1 MQYVKI
7 KVQNIF
13 YERFFVM
20 KKQRISLIIVTLV
33 LLICLSIGFA
43 VSSAER
49 EVRPD
54 AMNAIEE
61 AFGEYKIGETVKT
74 AKDDYVS
81 EAPEITT
88 YYDYKTHG
96 AATPG
101 YKTTQLVI
109 YVVNTL
115 TDRTG
120 TKSDVEIIRGMLDRG
135 YIVSVLDYLNDEDA
149 ISPNVDW
156 STQVQRTNVMKGN
169 YFTDNTYIPVG
180 TYNDSHVVPAG
191 YDVSV
196 YMPFWET
203 DKHGAEGSL
212 ERIVENWN
220 TDFRKTNQDVVI
232 PWVDENGE
240 RKATQSDF
248 DGNEPQWYSDAAGK
262 NVDSANGTYTKVKWT
277 LAKEI
282 YDCVAPNGEALDL
295 TMYMH
300 IIYPTSTKENPIDK
314 APILANANSSGY
326 LTTSVTSAD
335 KRPIVNA
342 GMFNG
347 YVGVV
352 YDYLWFPMA
361 RNEYYG
367 YYDGNKS
374 NGGYTYDQMNYSLHL
389 YNDKRINTAAMRYLK
404 YLALSDPETYR
415 FDTEAIGV
423 YGNSKGSWI
432 TFLGNPELK
441 EYTSTDSSL
450 TTAELEAL
458 IDTRINAYISR
469 RQFPGHSDETRYQV
483 GEENCLTKSMTKNGI
498 TIDPGELQPWLTY
511 EGKEILSNAHLLYP
525 CCGPMT
531 EDMVE
536 GHAPMFASMN
546 LQDNY
551 NSAYASSNDRAI
563 LMKTMD
569 IPSLAV
575 IADVGHMYTFGPDQ
589 ITGIDTY
596 EAMFDFMGYYLK
608 HDAVKVLYVMPLR
621 GTANIDTD
629 SSFVIKFTGPVD
641 ESELSKITLS
651 DNSGNVYSGEWTS
664 AYGKTEW
671 TFTPSTTLRG
681 ASEIT
686 LSIPAGIEADNR
698 KGMEKDYVAKYS
710 TKNEKSA
717 TVSAINGSR
726 GTYFVCDAPNMSSV
740 SEVFLRFRVNNDAA
754 NIANL
759 YTVSDFN
766 AEDPDAST
774 TGSLVGKVN
783 LRGKGYYEIDVT
795 ECVGAANGQC
805 VFLLETEKGVGET
818 TKDYLSSVKKGR
830 DVTLTA
836 NVTAPDGTPSTKI
849 VVGVSKQYANQNHYY
864 YQYPTELFTNNQL
877 IEKTALT
884 EADSGRRFII
894 SVTMYDTVSRL
905 VNIRLNGATSLAHG
919 TIDVDGNIYNFYT
932 TPDEWTTFSFEYVV
946 TETDFGAV
954 GEQIKKL
961 TLNIQPNGCNESPV
975 YVSALTVT
983 EVITDIELNTSECS
997 LVSVING
1004 ENTYKAAQGE
1014 NAFTVNGGDYSSF
1027 ADALSAVT
1035 DGAVITMNANYRF
1048 TELDASLPY
1057 GVAKNVTVD
1066 LNGYRIYLDNGLSL
1080 VHTYAS
1086 ADGKITNVTFKNGS
1100 VSVNDSSLIAVGSTD
1115 NDSNKVFNIAF
1126 ENMYVYTAPEARLN
1140 DFLTNSEV
1148 AGAEIDVNVSFVNST
1163 LDVDTKRLTKNPIKI
1178 FSGVNGAADV
1188 DYTVKGG
1195 RLVTDSFVRMTFVE
1209 DYRALTLLTDEGGDH
1224 TKLYTSDS
1232 SFILKSIGAGRNDGY
1247 GIFTLESTDGI
1258 NAVYSAKLD
1267 PLATAYGIVPDTYA
1281 DAELY
1286 PVVIFNKT
1294 GDFCKG
1300 YDQLSGALNYF
1311 ATYSE
1316 ADEWFIYVR
1325 RDYTYTRK
1333 FDNLSMGNG
1342 ILNVDFG
1349 GHTVTLA
1356 KVSETDG
1363 KSAVMLYNADAK
1375 TNGDVS
1381 VNTYNGTLLV
1391 NSAGAVRILGWNTDN
1406 YDTSDVKNYNFA
1418 FENMTFALADGATAS
1433 DLVTYNYERSGS
1445 SAAPANNAMT
1455 FTDCVFDISGATKK
1469 ITLFTVGNYNG
1480 GQVLSGTYNVNGCE
1494 IITDN
1499 AANLDVY
1506 NLVANTGSSIN
1517 FNKNENGEYITL
1529 TVPSGSSL
1537 SDETYISSEEGL
1549 MELTEVSSTNGKTTY
1564 SLTKADDSLIT
1575 PYGNI
1580 PVEYASLESYPWV
1593 VFKKLGEGK
1602 YECIGGGNLF
1612 TTNVMMLA
1620 TETAK
1625 DGAVLYLRTDYNM
1638 QTAAN
1643 KAGVTYVG
1651 RLNGSLIVD
1660 LGENVLTM
1668 GNGGSADAFIK
1679 CEPYANGYVT
1689 NVEIINGTIEAGAD
1703 PLVRFA
1709 TVKATSSSSTRT
1721 PAAYFENDDTNPQTF
1736 NVSFTGIK
1744 INAGS
1749 SATKDFS
1756 LVNSYSTASSKVNA
1770 NVAFNDCDFE
1780 LTNSSISVALFKT
1793 LASTTVEM
1801 IAPRSVIRGGSL
1813 SFVSA
1818 SNVTWENYLHTI
1830 GEKATLK
1837 FGKNADGNYPVLTLS
1852 SSDMPKADKF
1862 TDADNASVT
1871 DLRFLKDSKTGASLY
1886 SVASLGLS
1894 TAYGAVPEEY
1904 GAMPWVVFDANKNF
1918 VKATYLFT
1926 TEAASAATG
1935 AGSGSV
1941 ILLRRN
1947 YHLSDDVNG
1956 KQSLSNING
1965 TVTVDLGG
1973 HVLSV
1978 GNKGTNGRDA
1988 FIRCEVS
1995 GVGYVTDITV
2005 KNGTILAGDNPI
2017 VRFAAVS
2024 SRLPENYLDVA
2035 AENPHK
2041 FNVTLDGVKIS
2052 YDTSAKSYE
2061 YLILY
2066 TYSDINAITP
2076 GKNNLIVKDCE
2087 IDFNGFTAEGARL
2100 FASHN
2105 RIPANI
2111 TLMGGSIS
2119 YGKGPSITWQALNV
2133 NNGSAFT
2140 LDKNA
2145 NGEYPTL
2152 ILEKGKSAPTG
2163 AFNTPNGEYRFFKNS
2178 EHGGK
2183 VIYKMMPA
2191 NINGTKVKSSV
2202 VFYSDFVY
2210 KAFVLKSDNVRSI
2223 VIGALTY
2230 DVSDLDTEI
2239 IDGETYYVVSYD
2251 VASAEA
2257 AENISLRVNLLYGD
2271 EKYSGSWT
2279 LNIIGY
2285 TEKVL
2290 AGNYSEITDALM
2302 LDIANYIKST
2312 YVYFASVG
2320 LVSEAAL
2327 KSAVTRIDAILGD
2340 TYVSNAVFEGS
2351 AVNDSTS
2358 GGLVDAKLELGA
2370 EISFVFTPQNPADA
2384 DKYVFTQNGSVLKSE
2399 VLRDSEKTYI
2409 VVKTYAYRVTDTI
2422 SYRAEID
2429 KDTVYEGSYNLKSYY
2444 DYLVSKNETTA
2455 VNAVLALYKYS
2466 VSAKAYRDEI
2476 VGNG

>member
-1 MQYVKI
+1 
-7 KVQNIF
+7 
-13 YERFFVM
+13 M
-20 KKQRISLIIVTLV
+20 KKQKKSLILVTL
-33 LLICLSIGFA
+33 LLFICIAVGFA
-43 VSSAER
+43 VSSAENKS
-49 EVRPD
+49 RPD
-54 AMNAIEE
+54 AMTAIEE
-61 AFGEYKIGETVKT
+61 AFAEYKIGKT
-74 AKDDYVS
+74 QKADKDDYVS
-81 EAPEITT
+81 EAPEVTT
-88 YYDYKTHG
+88 YYDYQTHG
-96 AATPG
+96 VAVPD
-101 YKTTQLVI
+101 YKGTQLVV

-115 TDRTG
+115 TERMG

-135 YIVSVLDYLNDEDA
+135 YIVAVLDYLNDEDA
-149 ISPNVDW
+149 KSPKLDW
-156 STQVQRTNVMKGN
+156 SLQIQRTEIYEGK
-169 YFTDNTYIPVG
+169 YITDNTFVPKGSY
-180 TYNDSHVVPAG
+180 YDNYVVPAG
-191 YDVSV
+191 YDVAP
-196 YMPFWET
+196 YLPFWET

-232 PWVDENGE
+232 PWVDENGV
-240 RKATQSDF
+240 RKSTQNDF
-248 DGNEPQWYSDAAGK
+248 SGNTPVWYSDAAGK
-262 NVDSANGTYTKVKWT
+262 TVDNENGTYTKVKWT

-282 YDCVAPNGEALDL
+282 YDCVDPDGKGLDL
-295 TMYMH
+295 TLYMH
-300 IIYPTSTKENPIDK
+300 IVYPTSTAENPIEK
-314 APILANANSSGY
+314 MPILANANSSGHV
-326 LTTSVTSAD
+326 TTAVTSAD
-335 KRPIVNA
+335 IRPIVTG
-342 GMFNG
+342 GMLNG

-361 RNEYYG
+361 RSEHYG

-374 NGGYTYDQMNYSLHL
+374 SGGYTYDQMNYSLHL

-404 YLALSDPETYR
+404 YLALSEPDTYR

-441 EYTSTDSSL
+441 EYTSTDTTL

-458 IDTRINAYISR
+458 MDARINAYISR
-469 RQFPGHSDETRYQV
+469 RQFPGHADETRYQV
-483 GEENCLTKSMTKNGI
+483 GEENCLTKSGTKNGI

-563 LMKTMD
+563 LMKNMD

-596 EAMFDFMGYYLK
+596 DAMFDFMGYYLK
-608 HDAVKVLYVMPLR
+608 HDAVKVLYVMPLA
-621 GTANIDTD
+621 GTANIETD
-629 SSFVIKFTGPVD
+629 STFVIKFTGPVD
-641 ESELSKITLS
+641 ESELAKITVT
-651 DNSGNVYSGEWTS
+651 DNKGNTYAGTWTS

-671 TFTPSTTLRG
+671 TFTPNTQLAG
-681 ASEIT
+681 DAEIT
-686 LSIPAGIEADNR
+686 VTVPEGFKADNG
-698 KGMEKDYVAKYS
+698 KAMPESYVAKYS
-710 TKNEKSA
+710 TKNENSA
-717 TVSAINGSR
+717 TVTAVKGSL
-726 GTYFVCDAPNMSSV
+726 GTYFVCTAPDTTSI
-740 SEVFLRFRVNNDAA
+740 SEVFLRFRVENDAA
-754 NIANL
+754 NVASL
-759 YTVSDFN
+759 YTVPYF
-766 AEDPDAST
+766 DPVNVDNSGMGEKI
-774 TGSLVGKVN
+774 GSVN

-795 ECVGAANGQC
+795 EYVETSS
-805 VFLLETEKGVGET
+805 VFLLKTEKSSSKT
-818 TKDYLSSVKKGR
+818 AADYLSSVKKGR

-849 VVGVSKQYANQNHYY
+849 VIGVSKQYANQNHYY
-864 YQYPTELFTNNQL
+864 YQYPTELFTNNTL
-877 IEKTALT
+877 IGKEPL
-884 EADSGRRFII
+884 DRSDVGRRFII
-894 SVTMYDTVSRL
+894 TLKMYDTVSRL
-905 VNIRLNGATSLAHG
+905 ANVRLNGATSLDYG
-919 TIDVDGNIYNFYT
+919 TIDVNGSIYNFYT
-932 TPDEWTTFSFEYVV
+932 TAGQWKTFSFEYVV
-946 TETDFGAV
+946 TETDFGEV

-961 TLNIQPNGCNESPV
+961 TLNLQPDGANESPV
-975 YVSALTVT
+975 YISEFSVT
-983 EVITDIELNTSECS
+983 EIVTDVDTVDTECY
-997 LVSVING
+997 LV
-1004 ENTYKAAQGE
+1004 AQANEE
-1014 NAFTVNGGDYSSF
+1014 NAYKSPVSEYAFSVDGKEYSSLHSAILYS
-1027 ADALSAVT
+1027 ADGS
-1035 DGAVITMNANYRF
+1035 VITMNSNYHVSGDDLFDIAYADR
-1048 TELDASLPY
+1048 
-1057 GVAKNVTVD
+1057 KNVTVD
-1066 LNGYRIYLDNGLSL
+1066 MNGYRIYVDNGLPL
-1080 VHTYAS
+1080 VSIYKYS
-1086 ADGKITNVTFKNGS
+1086 GNNKITFTFKNGS
-1100 VSVNDSSLIAVGSTD
+1100 VSVKNSSLISINGLTD
-1115 NDSNKVFNIAF
+1115 KVFDIVF
-1126 ENMYVYTAPEARLN
+1126 ENVYIYTSADASLNEFFVGTA
-1140 DFLTNSEV
+1140 NSN
-1148 AGAEIDVNVSFVNST
+1148 ANLDINVSLIDSVV
-1163 LDVDTKRLTKNPIKI
+1163 DVDTKRLTKNPITV
-1178 FSGVNGAADV
+1178 FSGVNTTLDV

-1195 RLVTDSFVRMTFVE
+1195 KFITDSFVRMTFVE
-1209 DYRALTLLTDEGGDH
+1209 DYRALTLLTDENGNY

-1232 SFILKSIGAGRNDGY
+1232 SFILKNIGATRTDGY
-1247 GIFTLESTDGI
+1247 TIFEKESTDGI
-1258 NAVYSAKLD
+1258 NSVYSTAIN
-1267 PLATAYGIVPDTYA
+1267 PLATPYGIISDAYKN
-1281 DAELY
+1281 AELY
-1286 PVVIFNKT
+1286 PVIIFNKT
-1294 GDFCKG
+1294 GDFSKG

-1316 ADEWFIYVR
+1316 GDEWFIYVR
-1325 RDYTYTRK
+1325 RDYTFNRK
-1333 FDNLSMGNG
+1333 FDNLSNGNG
-1342 ILNVDFG
+1342 VLNVDFG

-1375 TNGDVS
+1375 TNGDIT
-1381 VNTYNGTLLV
+1381 VNTYNGTLLM
-1391 NSAGAVRILGWNTDN
+1391 NSAGAVRILGWKTAN
-1406 YDTSDVKNYNFA
+1406 YDTSDVKNYDFSFKNIR
-1418 FENMTFALADGATAS
+1418 FALADGATTAN
-1433 DLVTYNYERSGS
+1433 LVTYNYERGASA
-1445 SAAPANNAMT
+1445 AAPANNAMT

-1480 GQVLSGTYNVNGCE
+1480 GQVLAGTYNVNGCE

-1506 NLVANTGSSIN
+1506 NLIANTGSSIN
-1517 FNKNENGEYITL
+1517 FNKNEKGEYITV

-1549 MELTEVSSTNGKTTY
+1549 MELTEVSSANGKTTY
-1564 SLTKADDSLIT
+1564 SLTQADVSLIT
-1575 PYGNI
+1575 PYGII
-1580 PVEYASLESYPWV
+1580 PAEYASTESYPWV
-1593 VFKKLGEGK
+1593 VFKKIANNK
-1602 YECIGGGNLF
+1602 YECIGGGKLF

-1651 RLNGSLIVD
+1651 RLNGSLIID

-1689 NVEIINGTIEAGAD
+1689 NVEIVNGTIEAGAD

-1721 PAAYFENDDTNPQTF
+1721 PVAYFENDDTNPQTF

-1749 SATKDFS
+1749 GATKDFAF
-1756 LVNSYSTASSKVNA
+1756 VTSYSTASSKVNA

-1780 LTNSSISVALFKT
+1780 LTNSSISITLFKT

-1801 IAPRSVIRGGSL
+1801 IAPQSVIRGGSL
-1813 SFVSA
+1813 SFVSV

-1837 FGKNADGNYPVLTLS
+1837 FGKNANGNYPSLTLS
-1852 SSDMPKADKF
+1852 SSAMPKADKF
-1862 TDADNASVT
+1862 ADADDASVT
-1871 DLRFLKDSKTGASLY
+1871 DLRFLKDSKTGASMY
-1886 SVASLGLS
+1886 SVSALGLK
-1894 TAYGAVPEEY
+1894 TEYGTVPEEY
-1904 GAMPWVVFDANKNF
+1904 GAMPWAVFDANKNF
-1918 VKATYLFT
+1918 IKATYLFT

-1941 ILLRRN
+1941 ILLRRDYN
-1947 YHLSDDVNG
+1947 LNDDVNG

-2024 SRLPENYLDVA
+2024 SRLPEGYTDA
-2035 AENPHK
+2035 AATNPHT
-2041 FNVTLDGVKIS
+2041 FNVTLDGIRIS

-2061 YLILY
+2061 YLMLY

-2076 GKNNLIVKDCE
+2076 GENNLIVKDCE
-2087 IDFNGFTAEGARL
+2087 IDFNGFTAEGTRL

-2105 RIPANI
+2105 RIPANVI
-2111 TLMGGSIS
+2111 LMGGSIS
-2119 YGKGPSITWQALNV
+2119 YGKSTSITWQALNV

-2163 AFNTPNGEYRFFKNS
+2163 VFATPNGEYKFFKIS
-2178 EHGGK
+2178 EQDGK
-2183 VIYKMMPA
+2183 VTYKMMPED
-2191 NINGTKVKSSV
+2191 INSTKVKSSV

-2210 KAFVLKSDNVRSI
+2210 KVYVLKTDNVKTI
-2223 VIGALTY
+2223 VIGGITY
-2230 DVSDLDTEI
+2230 DVSTLDTEM
-2239 IDGETYYVVSYD
+2239 IDEEFYYVVFYD

-2279 LNIIGY
+2279 LNMVGY
-2285 TEKVL
+2285 AEKVL
-2290 AGNYSEITDALM
+2290 AGDYSEVTDNLM
-2302 LDIANYIKST
+2302 LDMLNYVKST
-2312 YVYFASVG
+2312 YVYFATVG
-2320 LVSEAAL
+2320 LVSGDTLSAAV
-2327 KSAVTRIDAILGD
+2327 SRIDAILGD
-2340 TYVSNAVFEGS
+2340 AYVSDVIFEGD
-2351 AVNDSTS
+2351 AINDSENGALADS
-2358 GGLVDAKLELGA
+2358 KLELGA
-2370 EISFVFTPQNPADA
+2370 EISFVFTPENSADA
-2384 DKYVFTQNGSVLKSE
+2384 DKYVFTQNGAVLKSE
-2399 VLRDSEKTYI
+2399 VVKDAEKNVI
-2409 VVKTYAYRVTDTI
+2409 IVKTYAYRVTDTI

-2429 KDTVYEGSYNLKSYY
+2429 ENTVYEGSYNLKAYY
-2444 DYLVSKNETTA
+2444 DYLVSENETDA
-2455 VNAVLALYKYS
+2455 AKVLEALYRYS
-2466 VSAKAYRDEI
+2466 VSARAYRDEI
-2476 VGNG
+2476 VEKAKEE